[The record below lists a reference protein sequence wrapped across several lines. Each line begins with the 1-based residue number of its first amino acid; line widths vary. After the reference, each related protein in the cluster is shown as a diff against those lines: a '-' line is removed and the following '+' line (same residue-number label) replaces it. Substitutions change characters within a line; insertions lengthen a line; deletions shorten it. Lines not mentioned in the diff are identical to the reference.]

1 MSASDGDQS
10 AMKNITRYDPPP
22 TRRNGC
28 LTTLTILGGTIL
40 LLPGIC
46 VLVFVSSDPKGMLT
60 DSLGLTLL
68 ATCLAISA
76 SGIAMVWVA
85 VRRTRR

>member
-1 MSASDGDQS
+1 MSDR
-10 AMKNITRYDPPP
+10 TPPP
-22 TRRNGC
+22 PLPPPKRDVFLAFLLVLVGAV
-28 LTTLTILGGTIL
+28 L

-68 ATCLAISA
+68 ATCLAVSA
-76 SGIAMVWVA
+76 GGFATIWAGV
-85 VRRTRR
+85 